1 MKNLISNTA
10 TIAYRNLL
18 KTLHNPD
25 ELLDVIVQPSPLYVD
40 VWLSFR
46 GGCHCGKRA

>member
-25 ELLDVIVQPSPLYVD
+25 ELLDVIVQPRPLYVD

-46 GGCHCGKRA
+46 GCHCGKRA